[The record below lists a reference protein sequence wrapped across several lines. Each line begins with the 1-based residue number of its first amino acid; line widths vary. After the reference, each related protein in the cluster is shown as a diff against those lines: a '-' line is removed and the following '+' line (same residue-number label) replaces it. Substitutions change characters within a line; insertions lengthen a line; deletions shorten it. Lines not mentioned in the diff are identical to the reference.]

1 MELHTHTVIMQA
13 ECFVETTLM
22 EGMVECAIR
31 LVAPESTTRNPIH
44 IILLID
50 ISESMEDSN
59 KLENVKVCCQSMLQ
73 FLQDHDRISL
83 ITFGE
88 TAQLHL
94 QRVAADETNK
104 TFIRE
109 RIQTLQVNGCTNLS
123 AGLGYVHTILD
134 SSVDEGNQQKTGLL
148 LLTDGHANRGVSEPS
163 ELRSIMQQLHT
174 KYDYLSIHNVAYGAD
189 HNQSLLRAFA
199 EDNAGSY
206 NVVNTIEDTAFA
218 FGDALG
224 GLMSCA
230 YQNVV
235 VELPLGSI
243 VHGPWKT
250 TQENSKVVIQVGDV
264 YSGTKPLI
272 LCKIPD
278 SGDIVCKGM
287 ELPTYVSWSKTP
299 SRTPIETRMID
310 IELTRLRYKCTE
322 LLQSINQFRVSRDD
336 ASALQMKINEFEHAV
351 QDTFFNGHPIANLL
365 RNEVSVCRT
374 LLEEKMN
381 MGFTERQE
389 IRMVAEQHIA
399 SIGLGRG
406 FSSPMAHHRRR
417 RRRSSTEFT
426 WGVGA
431 GAVRIQTQDPY
442 DEDENPI
449 TLVPE
454 SAPSEEV
461 THLDES
467 CFQNPIQ
474 TQLATLMRHASQPHN
489 HS

>member
-1 MELHTHTVIMQA
+1 MQA
-13 ECFVETTLM
+13 QCFTEQAEV
-22 EGMVECAIR
+22 EGMVDCAVR
-31 LVAPESTTRNPIH
+31 LVAPESSTRNPIH
-44 IILLID
+44 IILCID
-50 ISESMEDSN
+50 ISESMSDSN
-59 KLENVKVCCQSMLQ
+59 KLENVKICCQSMLQ

-94 QRVAADETNK
+94 QRVAADETHK

-109 RIQTLQVNGCTNLS
+109 RVQTLQVNGCTNLS

-134 SSVDEGNQQKTGLL
+134 SSVDEQTNQQKTGLL
-148 LLTDGHANRGVSEPS
+148 LLTDGHANLGVSEPS

-174 KYDYLSIHNVAYGAD
+174 KYEYLSIHNVAYGTD

-199 EDNAGSY
+199 EDNSGSY

-235 VELPLGSI
+235 IEAPSGTRVK
-243 VHGPWKT
+243 GPWKT
-250 TQENSKVVIQVGDV
+250 TQESSKVVIQVGDV

-272 LCKIPD
+272 LCNVPSAAIG
-278 SGDIVCKGM
+278 SIVCKGM
-287 ELPTYVSWSKTP
+287 ELPTFVPWTMTP
-299 SRTPIETRMID
+299 DRIPIETRMID

-336 ASALQMKINEFEHAV
+336 ASALQTKIDEFEHAV
-351 QDTFFNGHPIANLL
+351 QDSFFDGHPIANLL

-374 LLEEKMN
+374 LLEEKMH
-381 MGFTERQE
+381 MGFTDRQE
-389 IRMVAEQHIA
+389 ISTVAEQHIA

-417 RRRSSTEFT
+417 RHSSHEFT

-431 GAVRIQTQDPY
+431 GAVRIQTQEPY
-442 DEDENPI
+442 DEDENPA
-449 TLVPE
+449 TLVPDSNR
-454 SAPSEEV
+454 SAEPV
-461 THLDES
+461 HLDES